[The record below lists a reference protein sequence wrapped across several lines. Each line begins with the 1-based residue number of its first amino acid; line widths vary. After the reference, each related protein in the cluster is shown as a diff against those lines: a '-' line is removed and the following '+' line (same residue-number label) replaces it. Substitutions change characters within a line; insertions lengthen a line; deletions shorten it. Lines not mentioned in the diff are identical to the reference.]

1 MAKLAKNQLVAL
13 SVLEKICAELDCN
26 IEDVMEFY
34 NLDEVKKKMHEEG
47 GGVTNEGL

>member
-47 GGVTNEGL
+47 GIAANEGL